1 VTTALEQF
9 EDTARFRR
17 TRESGSVFCNLLL
30 EQNVAAF
37 KALKD
42 ALAKRLEAVGGQ
54 PFDELAGALVMGRH
68 EDGTPVTVQAADGL
82 NRPIT
87 NNFNYDD
94 DPGVRCPF
102 HAHIRKANPRT
113 EETREHRI
121 ARRGI
126 TYGQATL
133 CLMGVC

>member
-1 VTTALEQF
+1 
-9 EDTARFRR
+9 
-17 TRESGSVFCNLLL
+17 
-30 EQNVAAF
+30 
-37 KALKD
+37 
-42 ALAKRLEAVGGQ
+42 
-54 PFDELAGALVMGRH
+54 MGRH
-68 EDGTPVTVQAADGL
+68 EDGTPVTVRAADGL

-87 NNFNYDD
+87 NNFNYDE

-126 TYGQATL
+126 TYGQRDFVGEETGIREKPKG
-133 CLMGVC
+133 GVGLLFMCFQAEPRKSVRVHSRQLGQYRQFSGRRSSSRRG